1 MLHVSVFFIYSDEDD
16 DSDGDVKPQ
25 KKMLKKVSQL

>member
-1 MLHVSVFFIYSDEDD
+1 MRAFPFSLYSDEDD